1 MRKIEKKTYEN
12 DLILS
17 FPTYD
22 FPRPLP
28 IALSLFKG
36 PDHSAQING
45 LHGIPDPPIRSA
57 FNRRGGGSGIDY
69 NLRAHL
75 DGSETSAHIYGLN

>member
-1 MRKIEKKTYEN
+1 MRKTGRKTYEK

-36 PDHSAQING
+36 PDHNAHING
-45 LHGIPDPPIRSA
+45 PYNIPDPAASSN
-57 FNRRGGGSGIDY
+57 FNGGRGFQ
-69 NLRAHL
+69 NR
-75 DGSETSAHIYGLN
+75 